1 MRGDQW
7 ERFLGEGHNDMR
19 ETTGQTRTA
28 ICYCS
33 LHHGNTKKLLDAI
46 VSRHVVTLIDVKKG
60 QRSDLVGYDRIGL
73 ASGIYYGKF
82 AKQLLEFAKACLPE
96 SKAVFFIAT
105 CGACRQSNF
114 NSIKNVADQR
124 HCKVLGQYLCLGFD
138 SFGPLRLIGGIHRKN
153 PTQEEIDGA
162 VRFYERLPA

>member
-1 MRGDQW
+1 MS
-7 ERFLGEGHNDMR
+7 

-28 ICYCS
+28 ICYSS
-33 LHHGNTKKLLDAI
+33 LHRGNTKKLLDAI
-46 VSRHVVTLIDVKKG
+46 ASRHEVMLIDVKKG
-60 QRSDLVGYDRIGL
+60 QRSDLAGYERIGF

-96 SKAVFFIAT
+96 GTAVFFIAT
-105 CGACRQSNF
+105 CGSRRRSYF
-114 NSIKNVADQR
+114 DSIKSVADQR

-138 SFGPLRLIGGIHRKN
+138 SFGPLRLIGGIHREN

-162 VRFYERLPA
+162 VRFYEELPA